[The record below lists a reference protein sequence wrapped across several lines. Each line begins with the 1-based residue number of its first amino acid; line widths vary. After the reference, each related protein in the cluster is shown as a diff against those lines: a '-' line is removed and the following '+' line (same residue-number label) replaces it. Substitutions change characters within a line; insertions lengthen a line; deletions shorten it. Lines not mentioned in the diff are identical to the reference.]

1 MSVPTVLVTGGI
13 GSGKSL
19 LCSMLSQRGIPVY
32 DCDGSVRRLYDSHPG
47 LLDRVEELVGEPLR
61 LGDGSL
67 DRRRLSA
74 RIFSSDSLREAVED
88 LVYPV
93 LKADIIH
100 WNSLQGEELP
110 FVVLESA
117 IMMEKSVF
125 DSLYEASVLVDAPED
140 LRVQRAALRDG
151 TGEEAVRE
159 RIAAQHPLKEKADA
173 VILNDG
179 TPQQLRSRM
188 ESLFFDKN
196 SYICKLIKERI

>member
-32 DCDGSVRRLYDSHPG
+32 DCDGSVRRLYDSCPG
-47 LLDRVEELVGEPLR
+47 LLEGVEELVGEPLR
-61 LGDGSL
+61 LEGGGL
-67 DRRRLSA
+67 DRRKLSA
-74 RIFSSDSLREAVED
+74 LIFSSDSLREAVED

-93 LKADIIH
+93 LKADILH

-117 IMMEKSVF
+117 IMTEKPIF
-125 DSLYEASVLVDAPED
+125 DSLYDACVLVDAPED
-140 LRVQRAALRDG
+140 LRIQRAALRDG
-151 TGEEAVRE
+151 SSGNAIRE
-159 RIAAQHPLKEKADA
+159 RMAAQHISPEKADA

-179 TPQQLRSRM
+179 TPEQLRARM